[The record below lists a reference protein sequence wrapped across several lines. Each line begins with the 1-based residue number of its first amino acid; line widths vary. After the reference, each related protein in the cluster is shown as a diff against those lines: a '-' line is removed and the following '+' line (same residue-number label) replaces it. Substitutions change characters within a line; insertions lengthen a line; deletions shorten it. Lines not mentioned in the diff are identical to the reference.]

1 MNHFSPD
8 KNQGHEKERKEKKK
22 PTDSFCL
29 REQSSTV

>member
-8 KNQGHEKERKEKKK
+8 KNQGQEKERKEKKS
-22 PTDSFCL
+22 TDSFCL